1 MQWKPGQILRI
12 KDYKFEDDGSTRDKY
27 AIVLCTNDKELY
39 LIHSLT
45 TSQNNRFFPG
55 IHYGC
60 SVHMGVPY
68 YFIPAER
75 SMGDQNFY
83 FKKDTFIFFQA
94 NVRKES
100 YEKFEKASKIL
111 WGVVSLGFLSDEEL
125 GRIIK
130 CALKSK
136 FIPLNITSE
145 LSAFK
150 ETL

>member
-1 MQWKPGQILRI
+1 MQWKPGLILRI

-27 AIVLCTNDKELY
+27 AIVLCTNDTDLY

-45 TSQNNRFFPG
+45 TSQNNRSVPG

-68 YFIPAER
+68 YFIPARQPVGNEE
-75 SMGDQNFY
+75 FY
-83 FKKDTFIFFQA
+83 FEKDTFIFFQA

-100 YEKFEKASKIL
+100 YEKFEKASRTL
-111 WGVVSLGFLSDEEL
+111 WGVVGLGVLTDEEL
-125 GRIIK
+125 ARIIK

-136 FIPLNITSE
+136 FIPLNIMSE